1 MTLFWNIAVII
12 TMVCY
17 AIALAFIFLF
27 SIVQL
32 NLVFAYLRE
41 KRKKASAA
49 AAGFT
54 QPDELLP
61 VVTVQLPVYNEM
73 YVAERLL
80 KAVAALDYPA
90 GKLEIQVLDDSTDE
104 TVTILERQV
113 AALRKKGINI
123 LHIRR
128 GNRQGFKAGALEYG
142 LEIAAGQFIAIFDA
156 DFLPA
161 PDFLR
166 RTIPAFSDPALGVVQ
181 TKWEHLNEK
190 FSLLTK
196 LQAFGLNAHFSIE
209 QKGRNS
215 SGYFINFNGTA
226 GVWRKSCIM
235 DSGGWQSDTLTEDLD
250 LSYRAQLRGW
260 KFLFMEEVG
269 TPAELPVTMSA
280 LKNQQYR
287 WNKGAAECARKN
299 LADVLKQKGIGTGKK
314 LNATFHLL
322 NSTVFIAIMI
332 TSILSIPVLFIKHQF
347 PALNTV
353 FLFASFFLVGFL
365 MLAGFYY
372 TAFIQ
377 TQKKFPAN
385 LFRFVWL
392 FPLFLSVSMG
402 LALHNAIAVLE
413 GFAGRKTSFIR
424 TPKFNITSPQD
435 TWRGNKYHVKGLS
448 WITVMEATLAAY
460 FTCGILLAIRLDDY
474 GLLPFHVMLAV
485 GYAIVFIYSIN
496 HTSRF
501 FRSRNPGAHGNEVA
515 LGV

>member
-1 MTLFWNIAVII
+1 
-12 TMVCY
+12 
-17 AIALAFIFLF
+17 
-27 SIVQL
+27 
-32 NLVFAYLRE
+32 
-41 KRKKASAA
+41 
-49 AAGFT
+49 
-54 QPDELLP
+54 
-61 VVTVQLPVYNEM
+61 
-73 YVAERLL
+73 
-80 KAVAALDYPA
+80 
-90 GKLEIQVLDDSTDE
+90 
-104 TVTILERQV
+104 
-113 AALRKKGINI
+113 
-123 LHIRR
+123 
-128 GNRQGFKAGALEYG
+128 
-142 LEIAAGQFIAIFDA
+142 
-156 DFLPA
+156 
-161 PDFLR
+161 
-166 RTIPAFSDPALGVVQ
+166 
-181 TKWEHLNEK
+181 
-190 FSLLTK
+190 
-196 LQAFGLNAHFSIE
+196 
-209 QKGRNS
+209 
-215 SGYFINFNGTA
+215 
-226 GVWRKSCIM
+226 M